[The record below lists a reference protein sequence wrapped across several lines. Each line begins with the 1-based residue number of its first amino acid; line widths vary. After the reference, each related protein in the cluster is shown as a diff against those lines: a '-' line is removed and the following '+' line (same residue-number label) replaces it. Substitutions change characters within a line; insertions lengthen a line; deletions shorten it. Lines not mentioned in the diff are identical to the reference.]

1 MKALRLRNVP
11 KPPPAH
17 ETHET
22 IHDQT
27 RQFLQQGGRITMLPS
42 GFSGIPRMQGPQ
54 QRTGKKLLL

>member
-1 MKALRLRNVP
+1 MKALRQRNIP
-11 KPPPAH
+11 KPSPAH

-22 IHDQT
+22 IHNQT
-27 RQFLQQGGRITMLPS
+27 SQFLQQGGRITVLPS

>member
-1 MKALRLRNVP
+1 MKALRLRNAP

-17 ETHET
+17 ETHES
-22 IHDQT
+22 IRHQT
-27 RQFLQQGGRITMLPS
+27 SQFLQQGGRITVVPS

>member
-1 MKALRLRNVP
+1 MKALRQRNIP

-17 ETHET
+17 ETHDT
-22 IHDQT
+22 IQT
-27 RQFLQQGGRITMLPS
+27 QTSQFLQQGGRITVLPS